1 MTPLNDPDDPDDL
14 GGTGLTLTA
23 DSAAPGTLALRL
35 TGALDHESADALVRE
50 VARRL
55 AERPAPRLLRLDC
68 AGLTACDSLGLSA
81 LLMIGR
87 RTGAAACALRLDR
100 RPPHLDRLLEIT
112 GTHGYLVGPEGE
124 PGPA

>member
-14 GGTGLTLTA
+14 GGTGLTLTPGPA
-23 DSAAPGTLALRL
+23 EPGTLTLRL

-55 AERPAPRLLRLDC
+55 AERPAPWLLRLDC
-68 AGLTACDSLGLSA
+68 AGLTACDSLGLAA

-87 RTGAAACALRLDR
+87 RTRAAACALRLDG
-100 RPPHLDRLLEIT
+100 RPPHLDRLLDVT
-112 GTHGYLVGPEGE
+112 GTRPYLVGPDEE

>member
-1 MTPLNDPDDPDDL
+1 MTPLNDPDDL
-14 GGTGLTLTA
+14 GGTGLTLTPGPA
-23 DSAAPGTLALRL
+23 EPGTLALRL

-87 RTGAAACALRLDR
+87 RTAAAACALRLDG
-100 RPPHLDRLLEIT
+100 RPPHLDRLLDVT
-112 GTHGYLVGPEGE
+112 GTRPYLVGPDEE
-124 PGPA
+124 PGPV